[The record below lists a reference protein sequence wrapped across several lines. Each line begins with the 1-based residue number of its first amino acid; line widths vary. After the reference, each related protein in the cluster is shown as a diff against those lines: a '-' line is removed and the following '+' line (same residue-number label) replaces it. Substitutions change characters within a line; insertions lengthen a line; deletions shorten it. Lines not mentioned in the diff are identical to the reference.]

1 MDIQM
6 PEIDGLEATRQIRST
21 REDQPVIIDITANAM
36 PEDKKVCISAGMDDY
51 LSKPINIEALIALL
65 IKWREQKKV

>member
-1 MDIQM
+1 M

-21 REDQPVIIDITANAM
+21 REDQPVIIAITANAM